1 MKAAIILQKRE
12 RPQYTTNF
20 PAPTSNNENEVVISV
35 KAVAIKNLDKSM
47 AKGKHYSSETDTSKT
62 IVPGGDG
69 VGLLPDGTRVYARG
83 ITGMLAEKAVV
94 NKNSMVQLPEGLDN
108 ATAAALPNAIAGSAM
123 ALLFRAKMEKGETIL
138 INGATGVTGQ
148 MAVQL
153 AKHYGAGKVIATGR
167 NEAVLQSLKEL
178 GADTY
183 LVTTSDEDFVKKLKE
198 IHEHTPI
205 DVVLD
210 FLWGHPAELILE
222 ILKGKG
228 TFTHHTRFV
237 SIGSMAGETIR
248 LSSAILRSVDLQLS
262 GSGLGSWTKEEMTRL
277 FTEILPETFQM
288 AVDKRLKTDTQTI
301 ALKDIEQLWD
311 TDLPSGKRLVVI
323 I

>member
-12 RPQYTTNF
+12 RPQYTANF
-20 PAPTSNNENEVVISV
+20 PDPISNNENEVVISV

-47 AKGKHYSSETDTSKT
+47 AKGKHYSSEADTSKA

-83 ITGMLAEKAVV
+83 VTGMLAEKAVV
-94 NKNSMVQLPEGLDN
+94 NKNSMVKLPEGLDN
-108 ATAAALPNAIAGSAM
+108 ATAAALPNAVAGSAM

-183 LVTTSDEDFVKKLKE
+183 LLTTSDEDFAKKLKE

-210 FLWGHPAELILE
+210 FLWGHSAELILE
-222 ILKGKG
+222 TLKGKG

-237 SIGSMAGETIR
+237 SIGSMTGDTIQ

-288 AVDKRLKTDTQTI
+288 AVDKHLKTDTQTI
-301 ALKDIEQLWD
+301 AIKDIEQLWD

>member
-1 MKAAIILQKRE
+1 M
-12 RPQYTTNF
+12 
-20 PAPTSNNENEVVISV
+20 
-35 KAVAIKNLDKSM
+35 
-47 AKGKHYSSETDTSKT
+47 
-62 IVPGGDG
+62 
-69 VGLLPDGTRVYARG
+69 
-83 ITGMLAEKAVV
+83 
-94 NKNSMVQLPEGLDN
+94 
-108 ATAAALPNAIAGSAM
+108 
-123 ALLFRAKMEKGETIL
+123 
-138 INGATGVTGQ
+138 
-148 MAVQL
+148 
-153 AKHYGAGKVIATGR
+153 
-167 NEAVLQSLKEL
+167 
-178 GADTY
+178 
-183 LVTTSDEDFVKKLKE
+183 KKLKE